1 MRKRNDP
8 MEYIPKYLYKKQ
20 LLRPVKLGILF
31 SVLGEVV
38 IFLIWGLWLYPEGN
52 VLHKFLWT
60 VVFCGLGMGATAG
73 ALISWWVEGKYWGK
87 SAIWACSVISF
98 TVLGLF
104 CNFLCFKLDM
114 HFNYFGAAV
123 TPGLF
128 IINGMIMSA
137 LGGALI
143 GWLNF
148 SYRGIK
154 LLEKY
159 GW

>member
-1 MRKRNDP
+1 

-31 SVLGEVV
+31 SVIGEFF
-38 IFLIWGLWLYPEGN
+38 IFLLWGVWLYPEGN
-52 VLHKFLWT
+52 ILHKFLWT
-60 VVFCGLGMGATAG
+60 VVFCGLGMGATTG
-73 ALISWWVEGKYWGK
+73 VLISWWVEGKYWGR
-87 SAIWACSVISF
+87 SAIFACALISF
-98 TVLGLF
+98 VILGLF
-104 CNFLCFKLDM
+104 CNFVCFSLDM
-114 HFNYFGAAV
+114 HFNYFGAAA

-128 IINGMIMSA
+128 IINGMFMSA
-137 LGGALI
+137 LGGLLI

-159 GW
+159 GL